1 MKHTAKEHKETESSS
16 VTDSNSVE
24 AEPST
29 ALVVPTTTA
38 AKPASELTETET
50 IEDPA
55 QVSSP
60 VFKCDQCNYT
70 TNTGKGLGQHVRMR
84 HRISQVDGTVDS
96 DEEHAE
102 ESNLVTLELNDL
114 GDIIGPELSLNSTPP
129 QKVFHPN
136 AGIGILEDE
145 LSVTSYG
152 DNFLCYFFPDDPK
165 TYIVPKGPRK
175 GLRERSLY
183 DVFLCPGQ

>member
-1 MKHTAKEHKETESSS
+1 MSSTPSTASE
-16 VTDSNSVE
+16 E

-29 ALVVPTTTA
+29 ASVVPA
-38 AKPASELTETET
+38 AELASELQETET

-55 QVSSP
+55 PVSSP
-60 VFKCDQCNYT
+60 VFNCDQCYYT

-96 DEEHAE
+96 DEENAE
-102 ESNLVTLELNDL
+102 ESNLVTLKLNDW
-114 GDIIGPELSLNSTPP
+114 GDIIGPQLSLNSTPP
-129 QKVFHPN
+129 HKVFHPN

-145 LSVTSYG
+145 VSVSYG

-165 TYIVPKGPRK
+165 TYIVPHGPRK

>member
-1 MKHTAKEHKETESSS
+1 VSSTASTASE
-16 VTDSNSVE
+16 E

-29 ALVVPTTTA
+29 ASGVPTTTA
-38 AKPASELTETET
+38 AEPASELQETET

-55 QVSSP
+55 PVSFP
-60 VFKCDQCNYT
+60 VFNCDQCNYT

-96 DEEHAE
+96 DEENSE

-114 GDIIGPELSLNSTPP
+114 GDIIGPELSPNSTPP

-145 LSVTSYG
+145 VSVSCG

-165 TYIVPKGPRK
+165 TYIVPHGPRK

>member
-1 MKHTAKEHKETESSS
+1 
-16 VTDSNSVE
+16 
-24 AEPST
+24 
-29 ALVVPTTTA
+29 
-38 AKPASELTETET
+38 
-50 IEDPA
+50 
-55 QVSSP
+55 
-60 VFKCDQCNYT
+60 
-70 TNTGKGLGQHVRMR
+70 MR

-96 DEEHAE
+96 DEENAE

-114 GDIIGPELSLNSTPP
+114 GDIIGPELSPNSTPP

-165 TYIVPKGPRK
+165 TYIVPQGP
-175 GLRERSLY
+175 
-183 DVFLCPGQ
+183 Q